1 MSDRPLSVVLAGGG
15 TAGHIEPAMA
25 VADALRELDPAIKI
39 TALGTVRGLET
50 TLVPERGYPL
60 ELIQAVPLPRRITK
74 DLFLVPHRLWKS
86 VKQARAVMD
95 DVEADVLIG
104 FGGYASMSAYLAARM
119 PFRKKI
125 PYVVHEANAR
135 AGIANKIGAGKAAR
149 VLGAVPD
156 CGFPIE
162 QVGIPVRPSISSL
175 DRAALR
181 EEAREFFGL
190 DSEKPVVLQ
199 FGGSQGAQSL
209 NRIMHESVQ
218 PLADLGVGVLH
229 AVGPK
234 NFDADDPT
242 IGGEPAGDVD
252 YFTVGGK
259 PARNIAP
266 AGAPP
271 QVQVPYINYMNY
283 AYAAADLVICRS
295 GAMTV
300 AEISAVGLPAL
311 YVPLPI
317 GNGEQA
323 LNAEPVVAAG
333 GGSLIH
339 DHDLT
344 AEKLT
349 HWVSELLS
357 DRDKYKAAVESA
369 ITAGSRDAA
378 EKVAHIAID
387 VAHGQS
393 ASPEGDQ
400 K

>member
-1 MSDRPLSVVLAGGG
+1 MSERPLSVVLAGGG

-25 VADALRELDPAIKI
+25 VADALRALDPSIKI

-60 ELIQAVPLPRRITK
+60 ELIQAVPLPRKVNK
-74 DLFLVPHRLWKS
+74 DLFMVPGRLWKS

-95 DVEADVLIG
+95 KVDADVLIG
-104 FGGYASMSAYLAARM
+104 FGGYVSISAYLAARM

-125 PYVVHEANAR
+125 PYIVHEANAR
-135 AGIANKIGAGKAAR
+135 AGIANKIGARKADR
-149 VLGAVPD
+149 VLGAVAG

-175 DRAALR
+175 DRTALR

-190 DSEKPVVLQ
+190 DLDAPVVLQ

-209 NRIMHESVQ
+209 NRIMHACVDRFAE
-218 PLADLGVGVLH
+218 LGVGVLH

-234 NFDADDPT
+234 NFNADDPEL
-242 IGGEPAGDVD
+242 GGEPTAASE
-252 YFTVGGK
+252 YFSVGGK

-266 AGAPP
+266 EGAPA

-323 LNAEPVVAAG
+323 LNAGPVVEAG
-333 GGSLIH
+333 GGVLIP

-344 AEKLT
+344 PEDVIQ
-349 HWVSELLS
+349 WVKDLLA
-357 DRDKYKAAVESA
+357 DPAHYQEAVEKTL
-369 ITAGSRDAA
+369 TAGSRDAA
-378 EKVAHIAID
+378 DKVATVAIE
-387 VAHGQS
+387 VAKNQFD
-393 ASPEGDQ
+393 AREGEQ
-400 K
+400 

>member
-25 VADALRELDPAIKI
+25 VADALRTLDSSIEI

-60 ELIQAVPLPRRITK
+60 KLIQAVPLPRRINK
-74 DLFLVPHRLWKS
+74 DLFMVPSRLWRS

-95 DVEADVLIG
+95 EVKADVLIG
-104 FGGYASMSAYLAARM
+104 FGGYVSMSAYLAARM

-125 PYVVHEANAR
+125 PYIVHEANAR
-135 AGIANKIGAGKAAR
+135 AGIANKIGARRANR
-149 VLGAVPD
+149 VLGAVTG

-175 DRAALR
+175 DRQALR
-181 EEAREFFGL
+181 KEARDFFGL
-190 DSEKPVVLQ
+190 DPDAPVVLQ

-209 NRIMHESVQ
+209 NRVMYESLEK
-218 PLADLGVGVLH
+218 LAELGVGVLH

-234 NFDADDPT
+234 NFDTDDPA
-242 IGGEPAGDVD
+242 IGGEPAGAIE

-266 AGAPP
+266 DGAPA
-271 QVQVPYINYMNY
+271 QIQVPYINYMNY

-323 LNAEPVVAAG
+323 LNAQPVVQAG
-333 GGSLIH
+333 GGVLIP

-344 AEKLT
+344 PDDVVQWVKDLLFDPAE
-349 HWVSELLS
+349 
-357 DRDKYKAAVESA
+357 YQAAVDSA
-369 ITAGSRDAA
+369 LTAGSRAAA
-378 EKVAHIAID
+378 EKVATIAIE
-387 VAHGQS
+387 VAQS
-393 ASPEGDQ
+393 QSNAHKGEQ
-400 K
+400 